1 LLYLHYYIKKQYGSD
16 TETTNAKKWTEEI
29 VSEHLLFIELD
40 VSAGRVFFVR
50 SILARRGLKSD
61 VWRYWKRIFADNDDI
76 MEQMLVIESHLEAN
90 LLESALKNELPARLA
105 KVTLCYHYNW
115 YDKPNVPRCK
125 CLCSKN
131 CPPPGTYERL
141 LKFVIY
147 LIKIMIKIFMYNAIE
162 FNQKGK

>member
-1 LLYLHYYIKKQYGSD
+1 MDPTQKQP
-16 TETTNAKKWTEEI
+16 NAKKWTEEI

-115 YDKPNVPRCK
+115 YDKPQRTKMQMSLLKKIV
-125 CLCSKN
+125 
-131 CPPPGTYERL
+131 PPPGTYERL
-141 LKFVIY
+141 LKFGY
-147 LIKIMIKIFMYNAIE
+147 IF
-162 FNQKGK
+162 